1 MLSRWAGRPSE
12 RELSEP
18 LVLGKIRKKTQKEL
32 SDKEAEALN
41 CQCGKTNPGQT
52 GKGALAEGE
61 GERGWA
67 IQCAVL
73 ETGIPLRASPSS
85 FLLS

>member
-1 MLSRWAGRPSE
+1 MLSRRAGRASE

-41 CQCGKTNPGQT
+41 CQCGKTNPGQM

-61 GERGWA
+61 RDWA

-73 ETGIPLRASPSS
+73 ETRIPRGHLHLH
-85 FLLS
+85 FF